1 MNLFGRFGGR
11 IARSQLPAPAN
22 VRFDCSPRAG
32 HFFGLALGLAS
43 RRQFPPNPRV
53 QQRLGYISLLVRD
66 YDEAIAY
73 YTNVL
78 GFRLVEDTP
87 LAPGKR
93 WVLVVPPGPD
103 ASAVGACL
111 LLARAKNDA
120 ELAAV
125 GWQAGG
131 RVFLF
136 LHTDD
141 FARDHAA
148 FLRRG
153 VEFLEEPRDENYGTV
168 AVFRDLYGNKWDL
181 LQLRPPPAGIRAG
194 S

>member
-1 MNLFGRFGGR
+1 M
-11 IARSQLPAPAN
+11 SQT
-22 VRFDCSPRAG
+22 
-32 HFFGLALGLAS
+32 LAA
-43 RRQFPPNPRV
+43 V
-53 QQRLGYISLLVRD
+53 SLLVRD

-73 YTNVL
+73 YTGVL

-93 WVLVVPPGPD
+93 WVFVAPPGPVD
-103 ASAVGACL
+103 GAGGACL

-125 GWQAGG
+125 GGQAGG

-141 FARDHAA
+141 FARDHAV

-153 VEFLEEPRDENYGTV
+153 VEFLEAPRDENYGTV

-181 LQLRPPPAGIRAG
+181 LQLHPPLAG
-194 S
+194 SSAGS